1 MSERKELDR
10 KRTRFAY
17 LIRAERRWTSRE
29 LLLLTMLVVGEKSLD
44 ERGGEKEKSQ
54 NERGNWPEWPA
65 SPPES
70 SSSCYCTLVLIDKQS
85 KH

>member
-44 ERGGEKEKSQ
+44 ARGGEKEKS
-54 NERGNWPEWPA
+54 
-65 SPPES
+65 
-70 SSSCYCTLVLIDKQS
+70 
-85 KH
+85 